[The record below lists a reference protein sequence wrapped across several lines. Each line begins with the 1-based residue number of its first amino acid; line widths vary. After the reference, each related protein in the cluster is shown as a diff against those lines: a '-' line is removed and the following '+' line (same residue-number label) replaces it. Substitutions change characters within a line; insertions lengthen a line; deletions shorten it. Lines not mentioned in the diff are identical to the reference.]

1 MANTLTAIIPIL
13 QDSANM
19 IGRELVGFI
28 PACYKNASAAR
39 AGFNQVVNYPIVPS
53 LSAAAVTPAATAPA
67 GTDIVQ
73 QAGSITMNNL
83 RKVSWNWTGEERTA
97 LNNGDIGPYKD
108 IIGQT
113 LQQAMRTLVNE
124 IESSLWTAAYKG
136 ASRAF
141 GAATTTPFATA
152 NDLSDFAQMAKIL
165 DDNGAPQSDR
175 HLVVGSAAMV
185 NLRGKQ
191 AVLFKVNEA
200 GTDETLRRGS
210 IGEVMGLAVHNSY
223 PIAPVTA
230 GTNSG
235 STTDA
240 AGYAVGAT
248 TLTLASAG
256 TGTILAGDILA
267 ITGDASAQKYVVN
280 TGDADVSN
288 GGTVVLNAPGLR
300 GTLSAATHALTTTA
314 TYTPNIALHR
324 NGLHLIMRA
333 PDNGDDAANTETVT
347 VTDAIS
353 GLVFQF
359 ARYPQ
364 YMQSSFELRVL
375 YGVKA
380 VKSDFIATLI
390 G

>member
-1 MANTLTAIIPIL
+1 MANTLTAIIPTL

-19 IGRELVGFI
+19 IGRELTGFI
-28 PACYKNASAAR
+28 PACYKNTSATR
-39 AGFNQVVNYPIVPS
+39 AGYNQTINYPIVPT

-67 GTDIVQ
+67 GTDIIQ
-73 QAGSITMNNL
+73 DAGTIIMDNL
-83 RKVSWNWTGEERTA
+83 RKVSWNWTGEEGRA
-97 LNNGDIGPYKD
+97 LMNGDIAPYQD
-108 IIGQT
+108 IIAQT

-124 IESSLWTAAYKG
+124 IENSLWVAAYKG
-136 ASRAF
+136 ASRAY

-152 NDLSDFAQMAKIL
+152 NDLTQFANINKIL
-165 DDNGAPQSDR
+165 NDNGTPKVDR
-175 HLVVGSAAMV
+175 HMVLGSAAMV
-185 NLRGKQ
+185 NLTGIQ
-191 AVLFKVNEA
+191 SGLFKVNES
-200 GTDETLRRGS
+200 GSSETLRNGS
-210 IGEVMGLAVHNSY
+210 VGRVQGFDIHESY

-235 STTDA
+235 GTTDN

-267 ITGDASAQKYVVN
+267 ITGDASAAKYVVK
-280 TGDADVSN
+280 TGDSSVAN
-288 GGTVVLNAPGLR
+288 GGTFVLNAPGLR

-314 TYTPNIALHR
+314 TYTPNIAFQR
-324 NGLHLIMRA
+324 NALHLVMRA
-333 PDNGDDAANTETVT
+333 PETGQDGAADTVQ
-347 VTDAIS
+347 VSDPVS

-359 ARYPQ
+359 ARYGQ
-364 YMQSSFELRVL
+364 YMQSSYELRVL

-380 VKSDFIATLI
+380 VKPDFIATLI